1 MVHHL
6 PRNQTQVLFKDR
18 KGEIEPKN
26 DRLSTE
32 VNPDLYL

>member
-18 KGEIEPKN
+18 KEQIEQKN
-26 DRLSTE
+26 DRISTE
-32 VNPDLYL
+32 VNPGLYL